1 MRFLLPLLAVLACPP
16 AWGQWTSLFDGRQLD
31 RWKQTAFS
39 RKGAVAVESGVIVL
53 RPGEPLTGVT
63 WSGEFP
69 RTNYEI
75 RFEAARRRGN
85 DFFATLTFP
94 VGGSYCS
101 WVMGGW
107 GGDII
112 GLSSIDGWDASENET
127 RAYFNFDNGRWY
139 KLRLLVTPE
148 QIQAWIDDE
157 RVINASIAGR
167 TINLRRGEINLSAPL
182 GLASYATEGAI
193 RKLEYRTIS
202 R

>member
-1 MRFLLPLLAVLACPP
+1 MKTLLSLFLLSVP
-16 AWGQWTSLFDGRQLD
+16 AFSQWTSLFDGKQLD
-31 RWKQTAFS
+31 RWKETAFNG
-39 RKGAVAVESGVIVL
+39 KGQVAVENGAIVL

-69 RTNYEI
+69 KTNYEL
-75 RFEAARRRGN
+75 RFEAMRVRGN

-94 VGGSYCS
+94 VGDAFCS

-127 RAYFNFDNGRWY
+127 RAYFTFENNKWY
-139 KLRLLVTPE
+139 ALRLTVTPDH
-148 QIQAWIDDE
+148 IRAWIGDE

-167 TINLRRGEINLSAPL
+167 SITLRPGEIKLSAPL
-182 GLASYATEGAI
+182 GFASYATEGAI
-193 RKLEYRTIS
+193 RNVEYRAIS

>member
-1 MRFLLPLLAVLACPP
+1 MRTLLPLLAALSCLP
-16 AWGQWTSLFDGRQLD
+16 ALGQWNSLFDGKQLD
-31 RWKQTAFS
+31 RWKETAFS
-39 RKGAVAVESGVIVL
+39 RKGVVAVEDGAIVL
-53 RPGEPLTGVT
+53 RPGEPMTGVT

-75 RFEAARRRGN
+75 RFEAARLRGN
-85 DFFATLTFP
+85 DFFATVTFP
-94 VGGSYCS
+94 VGDSYCS

-127 RAYFNFDNGRWY
+127 RAYFNFDNGKWY
-139 KLRLLVTPE
+139 RLRLVVTPE
-148 QIQAWIDDE
+148 YIRAWIDDE

-167 TINLRRGEINLSAPL
+167 TINLRRGEINLSTPL
-182 GLASYATEGAI
+182 GFASYATEGAV
-193 RKLEYRTIS
+193 RKIEYRTLS